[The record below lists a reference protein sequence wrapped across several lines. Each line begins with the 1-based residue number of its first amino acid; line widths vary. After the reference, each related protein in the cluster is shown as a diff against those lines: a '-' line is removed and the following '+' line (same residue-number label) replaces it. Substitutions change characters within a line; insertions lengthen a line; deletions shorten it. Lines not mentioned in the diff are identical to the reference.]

1 MTNRRD
7 EAEAFD
13 LEGWSQ
19 DVADDIKRV
28 RRRSARSD
36 DGRSRRDFLRVLGAG
51 AGALAAGS
59 LLAACGVRGEQ
70 RAATPAAGGGSSS
83 ATPNEG
89 TNGGVDVPD
98 GTGQTLTL
106 SVWGGETERAFV
118 EAVVP
123 AFTALTGAEVV
134 LETGSGGE
142 RFNKLLAQKGSPT
155 VDVFVNSAE
164 NVYQAKA
171 QGLVRDL
178 DPARVPTLNEL
189 DDWAKWPY
197 GVSYGLLAFG
207 LAGIGGLSQP
217 LRSWS
222 DLWRPDLAGRLAMP
236 GIGHTQTPQLLTII
250 SELNGGSIDDIEPGL
265 AKLAE
270 LDPVL
275 THFFWT
281 NWAPQA
287 EAGEVVASPEFNY
300 QVLGM
305 NDAGIDAAFAFPEEK
320 AIAADN
326 TMSVVAGTGREDL
339 AHAFIDTALHADV
352 NARFCSI
359 WYGSPANVNATILPE
374 IEGRVPAAA
383 DILDQ
388 VRFFDVEVMA
398 AKRPLWTDQ
407 MNQVVAPAWA

>member
-1 MTNRRD
+1 MVNEREGTD
-7 EAEAFD
+7 GFD
-13 LEGWSQ
+13 LQGWSE
-19 DVADDIKRV
+19 DVAHDIKRKH
-28 RRRSARSD
+28 RNSRLPAA
-36 DGRSRRDFLRVLGAG
+36 SRRDFLRYLGMGAG
-51 AGALAAGS
+51 TLAAGT
-59 LLAACGVRGEQ
+59 LLAACGRSG
-70 RAATPAAGGGSSS
+70 TPASPLAANTEESGGPDGASS
-83 ATPNEG
+83 E
-89 TNGGVDVPD
+89 VPD
-98 GTGQTLTL
+98 GTGKTLTV

-118 EAVVP
+118 ETVVP
-123 AFTALTGAEVV
+123 AFTALTGAQVV

-155 VDVFVNSAE
+155 VDVFVNAAE

-171 QGLVRDL
+171 QGLVQDL
-178 DPARVPTLNEL
+178 DQARVPTLSEL

-207 LAGIGGLSQP
+207 LASVGEVHQP
-217 LRSWS
+217 LRSWN
-222 DLWRPDLAGRLAMP
+222 DLWRPEFAGKLAMP

-250 SELNGGSIDDIEPGL
+250 AELNGGSIDDIEPGL

-287 EAGEVVASPEFNY
+287 ESGEVSISPEFNY

-305 NDAGIDAAFAFPEEK
+305 NDAGIGAGFTFPEEK

-339 AHAFIDTALHADV
+339 AHAFIDTALHAEV
-352 NARFCSI
+352 NSRFCSI
-359 WYGSPANVNATILPE
+359 WYGSPANTNAPIPPE
-374 IEGRVPAAA
+374 IEGRVPPTAE
-383 DILDQ
+383 ILDQ
-388 VRFFDVEVMA
+388 VRFFDVETMA

-407 MNQVVAPAWA
+407 LNQLVAPAWT